1 MSSFTES
8 ALVKKLT
15 ELNPS
20 QQSIQTLSLWLIH
33 HRKHHAVIVKTWLR
47 ELQRAPGHKKLTF
60 MYLANDV
67 IQNSKKKGPEYG
79 TEFAKSLEQ
88 AFRHVAE
95 TCTKESKTISSLDR
109 ILSIWLERG
118 VYGAEAIQS
127 YQTALHTV
135 PEPAEEPSKKKR
147 KHEEH
152 AKASKRSKASSSEK
166 PKEHVKSETVEVNGT
181 VETHVTLSPHTPVG
195 DPPEPEELI
204 KALIEI
210 ENSASSDAA
219 VRERIAN
226 LPVEL
231 SEVSMLSKI
240 EDKEA
245 AHKLSREVNEALNLL
260 NEYNARLCTEMEDR
274 KKLQNMLKDFQQEQ
288 RELLAQAE
296 SRLEVQRPP

>member
-1 MSSFTES
+1 
-8 ALVKKLT
+8 
-15 ELNPS
+15 
-20 QQSIQTLSLWLIH
+20 
-33 HRKHHAVIVKTWLR
+33 
-47 ELQRAPGHKKLTF
+47 

-296 SRLEVQRPP
+296 SRLEVRRPP